1 MDLFI
6 AEVKRWLTV
15 GRYKWKE
22 AITIGD
28 QNTELKETCDVT
40 VSSRIYDE
48 PMNEETRMVAEALRE
63 YKRYTV
69 DEFMSWDENVRAE
82 LYDGEVRLMAEPTT
96 RHQSV
101 AGEIFGQLWQFLKGK
116 PCKVFHA
123 PVGVC
128 LSDNEDTVFEPDIIV
143 VCDKT
148 KLDGKKCNGAP
159 DLVVEVLSPSSVRYD
174 KIRKYDKYRE
184 AGVREYWIV
193 DPDKNTLQANI
204 LVNGTYIA
212 TMYTDTDVA
221 PVSVLE
227 GCAIDLAE
235 VFAE

>member
-1 MDLFI
+1 M
-6 AEVKRWLTV
+6 E
-15 GRYKWKE
+15 Y
-22 AITIGD
+22 
-28 QNTELKETCDVT
+28 QEL
-40 VSSRIYDE
+40 E
-48 PMNEETRMVAEALRE
+48 PMNEETRKVAEALRE
-63 YKRYTV
+63 YKRFTF
-69 DEFMSWDENVRAE
+69 DEFWALDENVRAE
-82 LYDGEVRLMAEPTT
+82 LYDGELRMMANPSQ

-101 AGEIFGQLWQFLKGK
+101 AGDMHRQLSQFLLGK

-123 PVGVC
+123 PFGVR
-128 LSDNEDTVFEPDIIV
+128 LSDKEDTVFEPDILV

-148 KLDGKKCNGAP
+148 KLDGMKCNGAP

-174 KIRKYDKYRE
+174 KVIKFGKYRE

-204 LVNGTYIA
+204 LRDGAYSA
-212 TMYTDTDVA
+212 TIYGETDVA

-227 GCAIDLAE
+227 GCTIDLAE

>member
-1 MDLFI
+1 M
-6 AEVKRWLTV
+6 
-15 GRYKWKE
+15 E
-22 AITIGD
+22 AIA
-28 QNTELKETCDVT
+28 TEYQDL
-40 VSSRIYDE
+40 E
-48 PMNEETRMVAEALRE
+48 PINEETWMVGEAARE
-63 YKRYTV
+63 YKRSTV
-69 DEFMSWDENVRAE
+69 DEFMSWDESIRAE

-116 PCKVFHA
+116 PCKAFHT
-123 PVGVC
+123 PIGVR
-128 LSDNEDTVFEPDIIV
+128 LNAEEDTVFEPDIIV

-174 KIRKYDKYRE
+174 KIRKYDKYLA

-204 LVNGTYIA
+204 LVDGTYIA
-212 TMYTDTDVA
+212 TMYSETDIVS
-221 PVSVLE
+221 VSVLE
-227 GCAIDLAE
+227 GCTIDLAE